1 MMMKQ
6 VLQAETERLGFLLSG
21 VTPIQR
27 PPHFDAYRRWVEQ
40 GLHASMAYL
49 AVERAMERRENPAL
63 ILPEAR
69 ALITVALRYANPHSA
84 PASDPFE
91 ASGRVAA
98 YAWGRDYHDVI
109 PPLLEEL
116 VRALEKAAGRA
127 VRARGYTDTGP
138 ILERDF
144 AQRSGLGWAGKNTC
158 LISPKHG
165 SYFLLGETFV
175 DAELEPDPPMVTD
188 HCGTCRRC
196 IEACPTSCIREDRTI
211 DSGRCISYLTIEN
224 KGPIPDELRPK
235 LGEWVF
241 GCDICQMVC
250 PWNLRF
256 AASEGHPM
264 LAARPERARP
274 ILRRA
279 LRLTPQEFNQQFKG
293 SPILRAKRRGY
304 LRNAAV
310 ALGNAQDTA
319 AIPDLAQTL
328 AEEPE
333 SLVRAHAAWAL
344 GRMKHVRARQAL
356 DKALAQETD
365 PAVREEVW
373 QAVQ

>member
-1 MMMKQ
+1 MKQ

-27 PPHFDAYRRWVEQ
+27 PPHFEVYRRWVEQ

-49 AVERAMERRENPAL
+49 AVERALERREDPSL

-69 ALITVALRYANPHSA
+69 SMLSIALRYANPHSA
-84 PASDPFE
+84 PAADPNE
-91 ASGRVAA
+91 ASGRIAA

-116 VRALEKAAGRA
+116 VRALEKAVGRP

-144 AQRSGLGWAGKNTC
+144 AQRAGMGWAGKNTC

-175 DAELEPDPPMVTD
+175 DVELEPDPPLVTD

-196 IEACPTSCIREDRTI
+196 IEACPTRCIREDRTI

-224 KGPIPDELRPK
+224 KGPIPAELRPQV
-235 LGEWVF
+235 GEWVF

-250 PWNLRF
+250 PWNVRF
-256 AASEGHPM
+256 ATAEGHPM
-264 LAARPERARP
+264 LALRPERARP
-274 ILRRA
+274 ILRRE
-279 LRLTPQEFNQQFKG
+279 LRLTPQAFNQQFKG

-333 SLVRAHAAWAL
+333 PLVRAHAAWAL

-356 DKALAQETD
+356 EKALAKETD
-365 PAVREEVW
+365 PAVREEIR
-373 QAVQ
+373 QAVE